1 MTTTKK
7 PESTV
12 RVANTLVLL
21 LALLIGL
28 ILVNVASTYLYGR
41 VDLTEYNV
49 NSLSPESI
57 EVLRSLVGDEGASPL
72 EVRVYISAKLPDT
85 IKGQWNQ
92 DVVLRGLDT
101 KFRDKLSEYH
111 SHAKEMVELV
121 EVSEDTVT
129 QAEEAGIQP
138 FVADEATVTEGKLEM
153 TRYVLGAT
161 FHYEGEVEVY
171 EQALD
176 PGNFEFEITKRLLRL
191 KDRVENGRKIRH
203 LTEASDE
210 LWEAVSQCSKELTA
224 FELKEE
230 EKQEVSGIEGLLKP
244 IENMEEEAAAL
255 AKNRDRIEE
264 KCAGVAAILEEK
276 GIPLKGEH
284 KRFDAFLSGLG
295 TKDQKGGIEA
305 YVQVYKSFSEKLAD
319 DPPNAQQIMEL
330 KKVLGMLLADAKA
343 FRDMLKKSPGQR
355 RIGFVCGHDEFCPFP
370 SDTPIFDPKVAQM
383 MGQNNPIHEQFIG
396 VALQVQERVNQTLR
410 SIGNGLFTEQD
421 FDVTRVDASH
431 PIADD
436 IAALV
441 IFGAR
446 QKLGDRARYEIDQFV
461 MGGGTLLVLVNNFDV
476 SLVSFSE
483 EAIKKMGPFSPNPN
497 ITNDYSAINS
507 TSSNADELLA
517 PYGIGV
523 NKDLIMDAVHNNKVT
538 LPHSVR
544 RGKTKIHGTKDFDYA
559 ALVTATEFDRTNA
572 MVRNLPG
579 LTLPFASSL
588 EYEAVEGNDVEVSEL
603 VKSSEY
609 SVRLMDPSAIPVI
622 GEGDEAEMLKLMP
635 PELKGQLKTLLKT
648 KEPDGPH
655 TLALMITGTFQSAF
669 KDKAEPAKPEKKK
682 PEEGMPEEPDV
693 ENERL
698 NSGKGRILVVG
709 SSLGIPPLTLE
720 GIFKDVSLQQIQ
732 QGEVM
737 VPQVRLHNWEIKLGQ
752 YRRAFNETIPTLFN
766 MLDWAVQRSAL
777 AEIRAKN
784 NDFRPLEKTSEEKQ
798 RTITYAAVGGLPLL
812 FILFGVAYWQLRVS
826 RRRSLSKKT
835 TSARA
840 ATPKQES

>member
-1 MTTTKK
+1 MTTNKK
-7 PESTV
+7 SGSTV

-28 ILVNVASTYLYGR
+28 VLVNVASTYLFGR
-41 VDLTEYNV
+41 VDLTENNV
-49 NSLSPESI
+49 NSLSPQSV
-57 EVLRSLVGDEGASPL
+57 EVLKSLVGEEGVTPL
-72 EVRVYISAKLPDT
+72 EVRIYISAKLPDK
-85 IKGQWNQ
+85 IKGQWGQ
-92 DVVLRGLDT
+92 DVILRGLDT
-101 KFRDKLSEYH
+101 KFRDKLTEFR
-111 SHAKEMVELV
+111 SHAEGMVELV

-129 QAEEAGIQP
+129 QAEDAGIQP

-161 FHYEGEVEVY
+161 FHYEGEVEIY

-176 PGNFEFEITKRLLRL
+176 PNIFEFEITKRLLRL
-191 KDRVENGRKIRH
+191 QDRVENGRKIRH
-203 LTEASDE
+203 LTEASDA

-224 FELKEE
+224 FEVKED

-264 KCAGVAAILEEK
+264 KCSGIAAILEEK

-295 TKDQKGGIEA
+295 TKEQKGGIEA
-305 YVQVYKSFSEKLAD
+305 YVQVYKSFSEKLAE
-319 DPPNAQQIMEL
+319 DPPNIQQIMEL

-343 FRDMLKKSPGQR
+343 FRDMLKRAPGQQ

-370 SDTPIFDPKVAQM
+370 TDTPVIDPKVAQM
-383 MGQNNPIHEQFIG
+383 MGQNNPIHERFIG
-396 VALQVQERVNQTLR
+396 VALQLQEQVNQILH
-410 SIGNGLFTEQD
+410 SIGNGLFTERD
-421 FDVTRVDASH
+421 FDVTRVDASR

-446 QKLGDRARYEIDQFV
+446 QKLSDRERYEIDQFV
-461 MGGGTLLVLVNNFDV
+461 MGGGTLLVLVDNFNV
-476 SLVSFSE
+476 SLASFSE
-483 EAIKKMGPFSPNPN
+483 EAIKKMGPFNPNPN
-497 ITNDYSAINS
+497 ITNDYFALNS
-507 TSSNADELLA
+507 TSSNVDELLA
-517 PYGIGV
+517 PYGISV

-544 RGKTKIHGTKDFDYA
+544 RGKMMIRGTKDFDYA
-559 ALVTATEFDRTNA
+559 ALVTATEFDRTNV

-579 LTLPFASSL
+579 LTLPFSSSL
-588 EYEAVEGNDVEVSEL
+588 EYEAVEGNEVEVSHL

-609 SVRLMDPSAIPVI
+609 SIRLMDPSAIPVS
-622 GEGDEAEMLKLMP
+622 GEGDSAEMLKLLP
-635 PELKGQLKTLLKT
+635 PELKTQLESKT
-648 KEPDGPH
+648 PDGPH
-655 TLALMITGTFQSAF
+655 TLALMVTGNFQSAF
-669 KDKAEPAKPEKKK
+669 KGTDEPAKPEKKK
-682 PEEGMPEEPDV
+682 AEEGMPEEPEV

-698 NSGKGRILVVG
+698 DSGKGRILVIG

-720 GIFKDVSLQQIQ
+720 GVFKDVSLQQIQ

-737 VPQVRLHNWEIKLGQ
+737 VPQVRLENWKIKLNQ
-752 YRRAFNETIPTLFN
+752 YRRAFSETIPTLFN

-784 NDFRPLEKTSEEKQ
+784 NAFRPLEKTSDEKQ

-812 FILFGVAYWQLRVS
+812 FILFGVAYWQMRVS
-826 RRRSLSKKT
+826 RRRSLGRKATPAKT
-835 TSARA
+835 
-840 ATPKQES
+840 ATPKQEG